1 MSDYEFRCPDCKKVI
16 CSHSTGNV
24 PECEDKVECINCG
37 RVSIVQNQVTLLE
50 VEITSIKEIPS
61 QLDKLK
67 QEGEDLK

>member
-1 MSDYEFRCPDCKKVI
+1 MSDYEFRCPECKKVT

-24 PECEDKVECINCG
+24 PEFGDEVECISCG
-37 RVSIVQNQVTLLE
+37 RISIVQDQVTLLE
-50 VEITSIKEIPS
+50 VEITSRKETPS